1 MNAMLSILRL
11 YIKEERWED
20 ILAALSEQTDIEELP
35 LEAILAGYK
44 ANTKLDYLKLAE
56 HWLDRALTLSPSN
69 STLQRD
75 KGVFHHKRQ
84 EWLEASTYFEKASSL
99 RPEIASYHGLLA
111 YAQYQLGNY
120 KGAAGSFHT
129 ALAIDSGNRGWWI
142 RLARS
147 FIHLNSLHDAVD
159 AYGKAL
165 ALQDDVS
172 TRGARDEL
180 LRQIRSGSRAASSA
194 YCDAV
199 FSDSLKYQQSGLNS
213 EYAPI
218 WKEIVEYLCDNKA
231 TSILDLGCGPG
242 QFAEFV
248 AAHMPSVKYVG
259 LDFSRIAIANAQQRC
274 PNYLFE
280 KRELPMSG
288 FDGLP
293 CFDTVVCTEVL
304 EHVENDHE
312 ILAALPVGTTMV
324 ATVPNFD
331 SFGHIRIF
339 RNEDQVRERYGRL
352 FDNLIVHCIALSV
365 HNIIWIMYGYRSNVS
380 MLQNMGGNFGEGQR
394 T

>member
-1 MNAMLSILRL
+1 MLGLLRL

-20 ILAALSEQTDIEELP
+20 ILAALEEQASIKELP
-35 LEAILAGYK
+35 LEALLAGYK
-44 ANTKLDYLKLAE
+44 ASTKLNYLKLAE
-56 HWLDRALTLSPSN
+56 HWLDRAMILSPSN

-75 KGVFHHKRQ
+75 KGVFHQKRQ
-84 EWLEASTYFEKASSL
+84 EWLEASHFFEKASCL
-99 RPEIASYHGLLA
+99 RPDIASYHGSLGLA
-111 YAQYQLGNY
+111 RYQLGNY
-120 KGAAGSFHT
+120 RGAAESFQT
-129 ALAIDSGNRGWWI
+129 ALAIDDQNRGLWI

-147 FIHLNSLHDAVD
+147 FIHLKSLHEAVD

-165 ALQDDVS
+165 ALQDDSS

-194 YCDAV
+194 YYDAV
-199 FSDSLKYQQSGLNS
+199 FSDSPKYQQSGLNS

-248 AAHMPSVKYVG
+248 AAHMPSAKYVG
-259 LDFSRIAIANAQQRC
+259 LDFSRIAIAHARQRC

-280 KRELPMSG
+280 KRELPISS

-304 EHVENDHE
+304 EHVENDRE
-312 ILAALPVGTTMV
+312 ILAALPVRTTIV

-339 RNEDQVRERYGRL
+339 RNEAEVRERYGRL
-352 FDNLIVHCIALSV
+352 FDNLSVHGIGLSV
-365 HNIIWIMYGYRSNVS
+365 YNIIWIMYGYRSNMS
-380 MLQNMGGNFGEGQR
+380 MLQNIGTNYGEGQR